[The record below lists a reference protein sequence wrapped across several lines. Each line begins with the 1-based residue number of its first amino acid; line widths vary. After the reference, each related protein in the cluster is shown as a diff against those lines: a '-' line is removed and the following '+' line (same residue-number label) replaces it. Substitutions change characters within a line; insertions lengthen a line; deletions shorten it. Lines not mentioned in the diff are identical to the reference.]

1 MSPIKKAM
9 KSAQMII
16 VFSIISRALSL
27 TKESLIASKI
37 GNYFTTDSYFTAF
50 VASTLLADIIGE
62 GISTSM
68 VPILLRI
75 EAKEGKEKK
84 IEYVNNM
91 LHLAILFSLA
101 LIMLS
106 WILSPIVI
114 KIMAKGFLEDEFNL
128 SVKLMKVG
136 LPIILFIIVRSVFIA
151 FLQSNHG
158 FKAGAKSWAYYN
170 MVYIVFLVFFNRFR
184 VVGLMVAGILA
195 SAIQLYSVIPA
206 SVKLGYNYERVIDF
220 KDIYLKELLIMI
232 MPIVIGI
239 SINKVNVV
247 VDKSIA
253 STLAAGSISWLNYAN
268 DIIQVILGIFV
279 TAIVT
284 VFFPIIAQE
293 FNREDVRSLS
303 TVMGK
308 GTHLVVGI
316 TLPVS
321 VILMTL
327 SEPIVELLF
336 QRGRFGPIATMM
348 TSKVLFYY
356 ALGLGNMAL
365 ILILTKAHYAM
376 HNSIT
381 PMIASLIGVA
391 LNYGLNIVLS
401 KYMGVKGLA
410 LATTISTTV
419 VAILLIKDLNN
430 KVKVIEPRLVVK
442 NSFRML
448 VISGIMA
455 AIILLVF
462 NLWGKMV
469 GDGRVGSIVQLLVSI
484 GTGIGFYIQIIKL
497 MMK

>member
-75 EAKEGKEKK
+75 EAKDGKEKK
-84 IEYVNNM
+84 REYVNNM

-170 MVYIVFLVFFNRFR
+170 MVYIVFLVFFNRFG
-184 VVGLMVAGILA
+184 VIGLMVAGILA

-462 NLWGKMV
+462 NIWGKMV

>member
-75 EAKEGKEKK
+75 EAKDGKEKK

-170 MVYIVFLVFFNRFR
+170 MVYIVFLVFFN
-184 VVGLMVAGILA
+184 I
-195 SAIQLYSVIPA
+195 
-206 SVKLGYNYERVIDF
+206 
-220 KDIYLKELLIMI
+220 
-232 MPIVIGI
+232 
-239 SINKVNVV
+239 
-247 VDKSIA
+247 
-253 STLAAGSISWLNYAN
+253 
-268 DIIQVILGIFV
+268 
-279 TAIVT
+279 
-284 VFFPIIAQE
+284 
-293 FNREDVRSLS
+293 
-303 TVMGK
+303 
-308 GTHLVVGI
+308 
-316 TLPVS
+316 
-321 VILMTL
+321 
-327 SEPIVELLF
+327 LLF
-336 QRGRFGPIATMM
+336 
-348 TSKVLFYY
+348 
-356 ALGLGNMAL
+356 
-365 ILILTKAHYAM
+365 
-376 HNSIT
+376 
-381 PMIASLIGVA
+381 
-391 LNYGLNIVLS
+391 
-401 KYMGVKGLA
+401 
-410 LATTISTTV
+410 
-419 VAILLIKDLNN
+419 
-430 KVKVIEPRLVVK
+430 
-442 NSFRML
+442 
-448 VISGIMA
+448 
-455 AIILLVF
+455 
-462 NLWGKMV
+462 
-469 GDGRVGSIVQLLVSI
+469 
-484 GTGIGFYIQIIKL
+484 
-497 MMK
+497 